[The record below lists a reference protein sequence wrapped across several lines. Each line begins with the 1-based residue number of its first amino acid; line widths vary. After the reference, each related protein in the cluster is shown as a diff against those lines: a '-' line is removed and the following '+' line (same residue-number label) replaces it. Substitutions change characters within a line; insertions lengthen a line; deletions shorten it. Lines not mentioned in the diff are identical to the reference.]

1 MLWIDITDPK
11 YALFFHALLPH
22 LRKLDSII
30 ITTRKSAGYTE
41 CADLLEKFGVEAIC
55 IGGNEGYGGDT
66 LEGKFLARIK
76 RQKEFVALFARV
88 GKPRVFLTGASAEG
102 AQVAFGLGIPVV
114 HFSDTPMASFEGGE
128 GNITLLSRLTLP
140 LSSVI
145 FYPFVL
151 SEQVYRFFGIPRQ
164 NLIAYNFIDVAL
176 WLEDLHSEIW
186 GQNVAK
192 STPKSTQK
200 TNTKSSADSCAKSH
214 TKSCP
219 NSNTKSTPKS
229 CPKSQANSKKAF
241 LARLG
246 FEDLSEKKP
255 LILAR
260 EEEYKAHYVRG
271 KYPLFYEILHALA
284 RENLANIMIMPRYE
298 KAYLQ
303 AEFGAYRCVRIA
315 KKPLFVREFYPHIDM
330 LLGGGGT
337 MNLESSFLGIPT
349 LSTRSL
355 LLYHDKYLLD
365 NALMRH
371 AKSVNEALDIF
382 LGFSKDS
389 FAKQNNHR
397 FFVPNGTH
405 ILQEIDKIITQ
416 IKARFYT
423 F

>member
-41 CADLLEKFGVEAIC
+41 CADLLEKFGIEAIC

-76 RQKEFVALFARV
+76 RQEEFIALFSRL

-102 AQVAFGLGIPVV
+102 AQSAFGLGIPVV

-140 LSSVI
+140 LSSAI

-151 SEQVYRFFGIPRQ
+151 SEQAYSFFGIPSQ

-176 WLEDLHSEIW
+176 WLDDLHSEIW
-186 GQNVAK
+186 DKNGTKSTKKSSPKSSAQSSLKSTSNICQKTQAK
-192 STPKSTQK
+192 ST
-200 TNTKSSADSCAKSH
+200 
-214 TKSCP
+214 
-219 NSNTKSTPKS
+219 
-229 CPKSQANSKKAF
+229 SQAKSKKAF

-246 FEDLSEKKP
+246 FLDLSEKKP

-260 EEEYKAHYVRG
+260 EEEYKAHYVRK

-298 KAYLQ
+298 REYLEG
-303 AEFGAYRCVRIA
+303 EFSGYECVRVA
-315 KKPLFVREFYPHIDM
+315 KERFLVNEFYPHIDM

-355 LLYHDKYLLD
+355 LLYHDKYLLE
-365 NALMRH
+365 NGLMRH
-371 AKSVNEALDIF
+371 AKSVNEALEVF
-382 LGFSKDS
+382 LDFSKDG

-397 FFVPNGTH
+397 FFVSNGTN
-405 ILQEIDKIITQ
+405 ILREIDKIITQ
-416 IKARFYT
+416 IKARFYR